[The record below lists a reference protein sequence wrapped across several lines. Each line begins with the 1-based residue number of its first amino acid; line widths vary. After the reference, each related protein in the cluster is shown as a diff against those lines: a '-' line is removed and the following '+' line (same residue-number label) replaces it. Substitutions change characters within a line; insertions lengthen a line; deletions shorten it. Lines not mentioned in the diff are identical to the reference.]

1 MEFNISKYKVLRVTR
16 IKSVIERDYF
26 LGGTRLER
34 VNVEKDLGVLIRQN
48 RSNITDI
55 KTKKLLYI
63 AWARPRLDYAS
74 IVWSPHTKRNIIKL
88 DQIQRRATRFTL
100 GKDIS
105 ENERLRKLNLLSL
118 CYRKEICDL
127 VFFFKCFKNFYSL
140 NILELRV
147 ILLLCE
153 TSS

>member
-1 MEFNISKYKVLRVTR
+1 MLNLLYRTC
-16 IKSVIERDYF
+16 
-26 LGGTRLER
+26 
-34 VNVEKDLGVLIRQN
+34 
-48 RSNITDI
+48 SNITDI

-63 AWARPRLDYAS
+63 AWARSRLDYAS
-74 IVWSPHTKRNIIKL
+74 IVWSPHTKRNIVKL
-88 DQIQRRATRFTL
+88 DQIQRRATRSTL

-105 ENERLRKLNLLSL
+105 ENERLRKLKLLPL

-140 NILELRV
+140 NILELCI

-153 TSS
+153 TSSS